1 VKSNPANPEAQTARW
16 RMPPPGINLLNIK
29 GMTETKTRIIVVDG
43 SSVTRAILTRILQ
56 DEVSN
61 AEVYPCATGQEAL
74 TLLSHSKYDL
84 ISTALVLPDIDGLEL
99 SRQVRSSKSHSYIPV
114 IVVSGD
120 ADTRLLREG
129 FEAGVTDYFDKSQGY
144 KAFGNFIRSFIQR
157 HSGLVGHILFVE
169 DSATAAAVT
178 QKILQKHGLKVTRVA
193 NAEDA
198 ITLMQPRQRGQN
210 TSLDEYDMVITDFYL
225 EGDMTGGDLLHAIRA
240 KLHLSQQEMPVLV
253 LTSTEDQS
261 TQVEVF
267 HAGANDFVSKPIVE
281 EVLIARVRALLLI
294 KHQYDALKEQAEAMR
309 WIAVTDSLT
318 GVRSKRYLVDN
329 GEDYIN
335 NPAHQPVWGMLID
348 IDHFKNINDSLG
360 HITGDHVLA
369 EMGEKINKAFRD
381 SMVVRFGGEEFC
393 ILVPNMDA
401 DQMLERAEALR
412 RDVAQL
418 RPADVPITISIGL
431 ACTSDHPDEPLTR
444 FLALADKAL
453 YRAKETGRNRVYLYS
468 SDGPIASP
476 WDSETDF
483 SEDLSR
489 YTH

>member
-1 VKSNPANPEAQTARW
+1 MSDQN
-16 RMPPPGINLLNIK
+16 
-29 GMTETKTRIIVVDG
+29 TRIIVVDG

-84 ISTALVLPDIDGLEL
+84 ISTALMLPDMDGLEL
-99 SRQVRSSKSHSYIPV
+99 SRQVRASKSHSYIPV

-120 ADTRLLREG
+120 ADSRLLREG

-144 KAFGNFIRSFIQR
+144 KAFGGFIRSFIQR
-157 HSGLVGHILFVE
+157 HSGLVGNILFVE

-198 ITLMQPRQRGQN
+198 INLMQPRQRGHN
-210 TSLDEYDMVITDFYL
+210 TVLDDYDMVITDFYL

-253 LTSTEDQS
+253 LTSTEDQG

-329 GEDYIN
+329 GEAYIN
-335 NPAHQPVWGMLID
+335 DPAHNPAWGMLID
-348 IDHFKNINDSLG
+348 IDHFKQINDTLG

-369 EMGEKINKAFRD
+369 EMGEKLNQSFKD

-393 ILVPNMDA
+393 ILVPNMTKE
-401 DQMLERAEALR
+401 QMLERAELLR
-412 RDVAQL
+412 RDIALL
-418 RPADVPITISIGL
+418 RPANVDITISVGL
-431 ACTSDHPDEPLTR
+431 ACSCDHPDVPLTR

-453 YRAKETGRNRVYLYS
+453 YRAKETGRNRVYLYTQ
-468 SDGPIASP
+468 DGPVAST
-476 WDSETDF
+476 WDSSNPETANPVP
-483 SEDLSR
+483 S
-489 YTH
+489 YNH

>member
-1 VKSNPANPEAQTARW
+1 
-16 RMPPPGINLLNIK
+16 
-29 GMTETKTRIIVVDG
+29 MTEQKTRIIVVDG

-56 DEVSN
+56 DEVIN
-61 AEVYPCATGQEAL
+61 AEVYPCANGEEAL
-74 TLLSHSKYDL
+74 TLLASNKYDL
-84 ISTALVLPDIDGLEL
+84 ISTALMLPDMDGLEL
-99 SRQVRSSKSHSYIPV
+99 SRQVRASRTHSYIPV

-129 FEAGVTDYFDKSQGY
+129 FEAGVTDYFDKSRGY
-144 KAFGNFIRSFIQR
+144 KAFGDFIRAFIQR

-198 ITLMQPRQRGQN
+198 IRLLQPRVRGQ
-210 TSLDEYDMVITDFYL
+210 SAALDEYDMVITDFYL

-253 LTSTEDQS
+253 LTSTEDQG

-329 GEDYIN
+329 GEDYIH
-335 NPAHQPVWGMLID
+335 NPAHSPVWGVLID
-348 IDHFKNINDSLG
+348 IDHFKQINDSLG

-369 EMGEKINKAFRD
+369 EMGEKLNESFSD

-393 ILVPNMDA
+393 LLVPNTNKA
-401 DQMLERAEALR
+401 QMLERAELLR
-412 RDVAQL
+412 CEIAQL
-418 RPADVPITISIGL
+418 RPANVDVTVSIGM
-431 ACTSDHPDEPLTR
+431 ACSCDHPDVPLTR

-453 YRAKETGRNRVYLYS
+453 YSAKENGRNRVYLYNE
-468 SDGPIASP
+468 DGPVLSP
-476 WDSETDF
+476 AQTEGS
-483 SEDLSR
+483 DLRQPLNS
-489 YTH
+489 YNH